1 MHIGQQLGQYLIT
14 ATLGEGAMGQ
24 VFRGRDVQLN
34 RDVAIKVL
42 RPEISSRPDLVER
55 FRNEAMTLASLHH
68 GNICSV
74 YAFVEHEGS
83 HAMVLQHLEGESLE
97 DVLKSTAKLDWA
109 NAKQVLWDVLAGL
122 EEAHSAGIVHRDLK
136 PANLMLTPSKKAVI
150 MDFGIARVKNQQRAT
165 REGMMV
171 GTLEYASPEQIRGED
186 VDARSDLYSLGMI
199 AYELLLGRL
208 PFDAKTDYEW
218 VKAQTQETPDISQIT
233 EMHGKKVSAFVR
245 KALEKQQEKRFNS
258 AAEMRVALEN
268 TGTGTKPSF
277 QTIRLPSLPKVATS
291 VGAKDASGMLTVLKE
306 NAVLALSGGLVLL
319 GLGFVALTHLSSNQ
333 SANATGKPLAPVIAT
348 PTYPAI
354 EPREVTPISS
364 SALPSAGGVPSPSQV
379 LPAQEAPTPSLPTSE
394 IVARPEPTSPL
405 ARIPASARENSPSP
419 SSARLSTG
427 VEVERPMSIDPL
439 AAPSTPKA
447 AKPAPPIY
455 RSEPAAS
462 GSGWSARSGTKN

>member
-1 MHIGQQLGQYLIT
+1 MRIGQQLGQYLIT

-24 VFRGRDVQLN
+24 VFRGRDTQLN

-42 RPEISSRPDLVER
+42 RPEISSRPDLVDR

-74 YAFVEHEGS
+74 YAFVEHEGR

-97 DVLKSTAKLDWA
+97 DVLKSTSKFDWA
-109 NAKQVLWDVLAGL
+109 VAKSVLRDVLAGL
-122 EEAHSAGIVHRDLK
+122 EEAHAAGIVHRDLK
-136 PANLMLTPSKKAVI
+136 PANLMLTPSRKVVI

-218 VKAQTQETPDISQIT
+218 VKAQTQEVPDYSQVT
-233 EMHGKKVSAFVR
+233 ELHGRQVSAFVR
-245 KALEKQQEKRFNS
+245 RALEKDPEKRFKS
-258 AAEMRVALEN
+258 ASEMMVALDS

-277 QTIRLPSLPKVATS
+277 PAVKLPSMPGIDLSSGSVA
-291 VGAKDASGMLTVLKE
+291 ASGILKTLKE
-306 NAVLALSGGLVLL
+306 NAVLAVSGGLVLL
-319 GLGFVALTHLSSNQ
+319 GLGFVALTHLGASRSGAVPVQ
-333 SANATGKPLAPVIAT
+333 VQAPGYVSPNNPQAGVQVVVPAPTAPAT
-348 PTYPAI
+348 PVGGLPAMVPAVPQTS
-354 EPREVTPISS
+354 E
-364 SALPSAGGVPSPSQV
+364 PSP
-379 LPAQEAPTPSLPTSE
+379 AAAAPEL
-394 IVARPEPTSPL
+394 VARPAPVLPSTRVPAP
-405 ARIPASARENSPSP
+405 ARQSVSSP
-419 SSARLSTG
+419 SSARISTG

-439 AAPSTPKA
+439 TTPSAPRPVDSAPAISNNQST
-447 AKPAPPIY
+447 
-455 RSEPAAS
+455 SS